1 MASGRIRGIT
11 IEIDGDTKK
20 LNSAL
25 KDVDSQLSTTKS
37 ALKDV
42 EKLLKL
48 DPDNVELLDQKQ
60 RLLNEAIETTKERLE
75 TLKGAFSDNMST
87 EEVDALNREI
97 IATEQSLA
105 DYEEQA
111 AAAGGATEDLGGDM
125 KEAKGATEDAKE
137 GWTESKAI
145 LAELAK
151 EGLDKA
157 AEACK
162 KLAKAMA
169 GAIGDSGE
177 YADEIIT
184 MSTKYGI
191 STEKLQ
197 EFSYMAELVDTD
209 LGTITGATAKLTK
222 QMGAAA
228 EGNEAAAE
236 KFAELGIDIRDANG
250 DLKSADE
257 VFMEVIDALGQMESG
272 VERDN
277 VAMELFGK
285 SAQELNP
292 LIETGSAGIAAYA
305 QEAHD
310 MGAVL
315 DEEALQSLGEMDDSF
330 QRVEQATTA
339 LKNSIGVALA
349 PVITQISEGIANL
362 SQWFQSLDSETQQ
375 TIVMIA
381 GLAAA
386 IVPAIAVVA
395 KIVTTVQ
402 ALSGV
407 FSALSM
413 GPAALV
419 VAAIAAIIAIG
430 VTLYQHWDEICEW
443 ASDLWESI
451 KETFNNIKEGIANAW
466 TSVKEKAT
474 EVWNNITSF
483 LSETW
488 TAIKTKVSET
498 WNNIKEQ
505 TSETWNNVKT
515 KLSDTWN
522 GIKEKASETWVNMK
536 KAVSDSWN
544 NMKEN
549 IQEKGGGIK
558 GTILALGENYVE
570 AWKGAFNTIDQL
582 TGGKLS
588 AALSKVKEILG
599 NIKSAFTDKLNAVK
613 DFVKGIVDKIVGFF
627 NFKWELPKIKLPHF
641 SITGKFSISPPSMP
655 KISVDWYKRAY
666 DNPVM
671 FTSPT
676 VLPTANGYKGFGD
689 GAGAEVVIGLNRLQE
704 MVGQAGGVTNNIT
717 IVQQPGQSTA
727 QLADLVARRIQQNVE
742 RQKAVMG

>member
-60 RLLNEAIETTKERLE
+60 RLLNEAIEATKERLE

-111 AAAGGATEDLGGDM
+111 AAAAGATEDFGGDM

-137 GWTESKAI
+137 GWTESKAV

-162 KLAKAMA
+162 KLAKALA
-169 GAIGDSGE
+169 GAVGDSAG
-177 YADEIIT
+177 YADEILT
-184 MSTKYGI
+184 MSTKYGM
-191 STEKLQ
+191 STDSLQ

-209 LGTITGATAKLTK
+209 LGTITGSMAKLTK
-222 QMGAAA
+222 QMGS
-228 EGNEAAAE
+228 GNEA
-236 KFAELGIDIRDANG
+236 FATLGVSITNADGSMKTADA
-250 DLKSADE
+250 
-257 VFMEVIDALGQMESG
+257 VFLEVIDALGQMESG

-277 VAMELFGK
+277 LAMELFGK

-292 LIETGSAGIAAYA
+292 LIEIGSAGIAAYA

-315 DEEALQSLGEMDDSF
+315 DEEALTSLGEMDDSF
-330 QRVEQATTA
+330 QRVEQAGAA
-339 LKNSIGVALA
+339 LKNTIGTALA
-349 PVITQISEGIANL
+349 PVITQIATAISNL
-362 SQWFQSLDSETQQ
+362 SAWFQNLDPNMQKTII
-375 TIVMIA
+375 TIV
-381 GLAAA
+381 GVVAA
-386 IVPAIAVVA
+386 IVPAIAAVA

-407 FSALSM
+407 FSTLSM

-430 VTLYQHWDEICEW
+430 VALYNHWDEICEW

-466 TSVKEKAT
+466 NSVKEKAT

-522 GIKEKASETWVNMK
+522 GIKEKASETWGNMK

-627 NFKWELPKIKLPHF
+627 DFKWELPKIKLPHF

-689 GAGAEVVIGLNRLQE
+689 GAGAEIVIGLNRLQDL
-704 MVGQAGGVTNNIT
+704 VGSQGNVTNNFT
-717 IVQQPGQSTA
+717 IVQQPGQSPA
-727 QLADLVARRIQQNVE
+727 RLADMVARRIQQNVE

>member
-11 IEIDGDTKK
+11 IEIDGDTKN
-20 LNSAL
+20 LNKSL
-25 KDVDSQLSTTKS
+25 KDVDSQLSSTKT

-48 DPDNVELLDQKQ
+48 DPKNVELLDQKQ
-60 RLLNEAIETTKERLE
+60 KLLNTAIEATKDRLDQ
-75 TLKGAFSDNMST
+75 LKGALDQDLTT
-87 EEVDALNREI
+87 EEADALKREI

-105 DYEEQA
+105 DYESQA
-111 AAAGGATEDLGGDM
+111 EDAADATEDLGGDM

-137 GWTESKAI
+137 GWTESKAV

-162 KLAKAMA
+162 KLAKALA
-169 GAIGDSGE
+169 GAVGDSAE
-177 YADEIIT
+177 YADEILT
-184 MSTKYGI
+184 MSTKYGM
-191 STEKLQ
+191 STDSLQ

-209 LGTITGATAKLTK
+209 LGTITGSMTKLTK
-222 QMGAAA
+222 AMGSDSDV
-228 EGNEAAAE
+228 
-236 KFAELGIDIRDANG
+236 FAQLGVSIRNADG
-250 DLKSADE
+250 SMRSADA
-257 VFMEVIDALGQMESG
+257 VFLDVIDALGQMESG

-292 LIETGSAGIAAYA
+292 LIEVGSDGIAAYA

-315 DEEALQSLGEMDDSF
+315 DEEALTSLGEMDDSF
-330 QRVEQATTA
+330 QRVEQAGTA
-339 LKNSIGVALA
+339 LKNTIGTALA
-349 PVITQISEGIANL
+349 PVITQIAEAISNL
-362 SQWFQSLDSETQQ
+362 SAWFQSLDPSMQQ
-375 TIVMIA
+375 TIITVV
-381 GLAAA
+381 GLVAAV
-386 IVPAIAVVA
+386 VPAIAA
-395 KIVTTVQ
+395 IAQIITTVQ

-407 FSALSM
+407 FSALSL
-413 GPAALV
+413 GPAAWV

-430 VTLYQHWDEICEW
+430 VALYNHWDEIKEW
-443 ASDLWESI
+443 ASELWEGI

-483 LSETW
+483 LSEKW
-488 TAIKTKVSET
+488 TAIKTEVSET
-498 WNNIKEQ
+498 WNNIKEK
-505 TSETWNNVKT
+505 TSETWNNVKS

-522 GIKEKASETWVNMK
+522 GIKEKASETWGNMK
-536 KAVSDSWN
+536 QAVSDSWN

-588 AALSKVKEILG
+588 EALGKVKEILG
-599 NIKSAFTDKLNAVK
+599 NIKEAFTEKLNAVK
-613 DFVKGIVDKIVGFF
+613 TFVKGVIDKIVGFF
-627 NFKWELPKIKLPHF
+627 KFDWSLPKLKLPHLTI
-641 SITGKFSISPPSMP
+641 SGKFSISPPSVP
-655 KISVDWYKRAY
+655 KFSIDWYKKAY

-704 MVGQAGGVTNNIT
+704 MMGQAGGVTNNIT

>member
-11 IEIDGDTKK
+11 IEIDGDTKN
-20 LNSAL
+20 LNKSL
-25 KDVDSQLSTTKS
+25 KDVDSQLSSTKT

-42 EKLLKL
+42 DKLLKL
-48 DPDNVELLDQKQ
+48 DPKNVELLDQKQ
-60 RLLNEAIETTKERLE
+60 KLLNTAIEATKDRLDQ
-75 TLKGAFSDNMST
+75 LKGALDQDLTT
-87 EEVDALNREI
+87 EEADALKREI

-105 DYEEQA
+105 DYESQA
-111 AAAGGATEDLGGDM
+111 EDAADATDNLGGDM
-125 KEAKGATEDAKE
+125 KETKEATEDAKE
-137 GWTESKAI
+137 GWTESKAV

-162 KLAKAMA
+162 KLAKALA
-169 GAIGDSGE
+169 GAVGDSGK
-177 YADEIIT
+177 YADEILT
-184 MSTKYGI
+184 MSTKYGM
-191 STEKLQ
+191 STDSLQ

-209 LGTITGATAKLTK
+209 LGTITGSMTKLTK
-222 QMGAAA
+222 AMGSDSDV
-228 EGNEAAAE
+228 
-236 KFAELGIDIRDANG
+236 FAQLGVSIRNTDG
-250 DLKSADE
+250 SMRSADA
-257 VFMEVIDALGQMESG
+257 VFLDVIDALGQMESG

-292 LIETGSAGIAAYA
+292 LIEVGSEGIAAYA

-315 DEEALQSLGEMDDSF
+315 DEEALTSLGEMDDSF
-330 QRVEQATTA
+330 QRVEQAGTA
-339 LKNSIGVALA
+339 LKNTIGTALA
-349 PVITQISEGIANL
+349 PVITQIAESIAKL
-362 SQWFQSLDSETQQ
+362 SAWFQSLDPNMQQ
-375 TIVMIA
+375 TIITIV
-381 GLAAA
+381 GLVAA

-443 ASDLWESI
+443 ASGLWESI
-451 KETFNNIKEGIANAW
+451 VETFNNIKEAISEAW
-466 TSVKEKAT
+466 NNVKEKAT
-474 EVWNNITSF
+474 EVWDNITDW
-483 LSETW
+483 LSDKW
-488 TAIKTKVSET
+488 NAIK
-498 WNNIKEQ
+498 
-505 TSETWNNVKT
+505 
-515 KLSDTWN
+515 D
-522 GIKEKASETWVNMK
+522 KASETWGNMK
-536 KAVSDSWN
+536 EAVKTSWN
-544 NMKEN
+544 NMQEN
-549 IQEKGGGIK
+549 IKEKGGGIK

-588 AALSKVKEILG
+588 EALGKVKEILG
-599 NIKSAFTDKLNAVK
+599 NIKDAFTEKLNAVK
-613 DFVKGIVDKIVGFF
+613 TFVKGVIDKIVGFF
-627 NFKWELPKIKLPHF
+627 KFDWSLPKLKLPHLTI
-641 SITGKFSISPPSMP
+641 SGKFSISPPSVP
-655 KISVDWYKRAY
+655 KFSIDWYKKAY

>member
-11 IEIDGDTKK
+11 IEIDGDTKN
-20 LNSAL
+20 LNKSL
-25 KDVDSQLSTTKS
+25 KDVDSQLSSTKT

-48 DPDNVELLDQKQ
+48 DPKNVELLDQKQ
-60 RLLNEAIETTKERLE
+60 KLLNTAIEATKDRLDQ
-75 TLKGAFSDNMST
+75 LKGALDQDLTT
-87 EEVDALNREI
+87 EEADALKREI

-105 DYEEQA
+105 DYESQA
-111 AAAGGATEDLGGDM
+111 EDAADATDNLGGDM
-125 KEAKGATEDAKE
+125 KETKEATEDAKE
-137 GWTESKAI
+137 GWTESKAV

-162 KLAKAMA
+162 KLAKALA
-169 GAIGDSGE
+169 GAVGDSAS
-177 YADEIIT
+177 YADEIMT
-184 MSTKYGI
+184 MSTKYGM
-191 STEKLQ
+191 STDSLQ

-209 LGTITGATAKLTK
+209 LGTITGSMTKLTK
-222 QMGAAA
+222 AMGSDSDV
-228 EGNEAAAE
+228 
-236 KFAELGIDIRDANG
+236 FAQLGVSIRNADG
-250 DLKSADE
+250 SMRSADA
-257 VFMEVIDALGQMESG
+257 VFLDVIDALGQMESG

-292 LIETGSAGIAAYA
+292 LIEVGSEGIAAYA

-315 DEEALQSLGEMDDSF
+315 DEEALTSLGEMDDSF
-330 QRVEQATTA
+330 QRVEQAGTA
-339 LKNSIGVALA
+339 LKNTIGTALA
-349 PVITQISEGIANL
+349 PVITQIAESIAKL
-362 SQWFQSLDSETQQ
+362 SAWFQSLDPNMQQ
-375 TIVMIA
+375 TIITIV
-381 GLAAA
+381 GLVAA

-443 ASDLWESI
+443 ASGLWESI
-451 KETFNNIKEGIANAW
+451 VETFNNIKEAISEAW
-466 TSVKEKAT
+466 NNVKEKAT
-474 EVWNNITSF
+474 EVWNNITDW
-483 LSETW
+483 LSE
-488 TAIKTKVSET
+488 K
-498 WNNIKEQ
+498 WNA
-505 TSETWNNVKT
+505 
-515 KLSDTWN
+515 
-522 GIKEKASETWVNMK
+522 IKEKASETWGNMK
-536 KAVSDSWN
+536 EAVKTSWN
-544 NMKEN
+544 NMQEN
-549 IQEKGGGIK
+549 IKEKGGGIK

-588 AALSKVKEILG
+588 EALGKVKEILG
-599 NIKSAFTDKLNAVK
+599 NIKEAFTEKLNAVK
-613 DFVKGIVDKIVGFF
+613 TFVKGVIDKIVGFF
-627 NFKWELPKIKLPHF
+627 KFDWSLPKLKLPHLTI
-641 SITGKFSISPPSMP
+641 SGKFSISPPSVP
-655 KISVDWYKRAY
+655 KFSIDWYKKAY

>member
-60 RLLNEAIETTKERLE
+60 RLLNEAIEATKERLE

-111 AAAGGATEDLGGDM
+111 AAAAGASGELADQ
-125 KEAKGATEDAKE
+125 TEDAAE
-137 GWTESKAI
+137 ATEEANTGWSESKQI
-145 LAELAK
+145 LTDLAK

-157 AEACK
+157 AEAAK
-162 KLAKAMA
+162 KLGKYIT
-169 GAIGDSGE
+169 GAIGESAE
-177 YADEIIT
+177 YADEILT

-257 VFMEVIDALGQMESG
+257 VFAEVIDALGQMESG

-349 PVITQISEGIANL
+349 PVITQISEAIANL
-362 SQWFQSLDSETQQ
+362 SKWFQGLDQDTQQ
-375 TIVMIA
+375 TIIAIA

-386 IVPAIAVVA
+386 IVPAIAVVT
-395 KIVTTVQ
+395 KIIGIVQ
-402 ALSGV
+402 GLSAV
-407 FSALSM
+407 FSALSL

-430 VTLYQHWDEICEW
+430 VTLYKHWDEIKEW
-443 ASDLWESI
+443 A
-451 KETFNNIKEGIANAW
+451 
-466 TSVKEKAT
+466 
-474 EVWNNITSF
+474 
-483 LSETW
+483 
-488 TAIKTKVSET
+488 
-498 WNNIKEQ
+498 
-505 TSETWNNVKT
+505 T
-515 KLSDTWN
+515 KLWN
-522 GIKEKASETWVNMK
+522 GIKETFGKIKDGIVNAWNNVKEKTKEAWNNISTACSEKWNSIKEKASTTW
-536 KAVSDSWN
+536 S
-544 NMKEN
+544 NMKEAAANSWAAMKQN
-549 IQEKGGGIK
+549 IEDNGGGIEGFIK
-558 GTILALGENYVE
+558 SVGQNYIE
-570 AWKGAFNTIDQL
+570 AWRGAFNTIDEL

-588 AALSKVKEILG
+588 AIKDKIEGILNG
-599 NIKSAFTDKLNAVK
+599 IKDKFTEKFNAVK
-613 DFVKGIVDKIVGFF
+613 DFVSGVIEKIRGFF
-627 NFKWELPKIKLPHF
+627 NFEWSLPHIKMPHF
-641 SITGKFSISPPSMP
+641 SISGQFSLNPPSIP
-655 KISVDWYKRAY
+655 HIYVDWYKQAY
-666 DNPVM
+666 DNPVL

-676 VLPTANGYKGFGD
+676 VLPTVNGYKGFGD
-689 GAGAEVVIGLNRLQE
+689 GAGAEVVIGLNRLQDL
-704 MVGQAGGVTNNIT
+704 VGSQGNVTNNIT
-717 IVQQPGQSTA
+717 IVQQPGQSPA
-727 QLADLVARRIQQNVE
+727 QLADMVARRIQQNVE

>member
-60 RLLNEAIETTKERLE
+60 RLLNEAIEATKERLE

-169 GAIGDSGE
+169 GAIGESAE
-177 YADEIIT
+177 YADNILT
-184 MSTKYGI
+184 MSTKYNM
-191 STEKLQ
+191 STDALQ
-197 EFSYMAELVDTD
+197 EYAYMSELVDTD
-209 LGTITGATAKLTK
+209 IGTITGSITKLTK

-228 EGNEAAAE
+228 DGNAAAAE
-236 KFAELGIDIRDANG
+236 KFAQLGINIYNTDG
-250 DLKSADE
+250 TLKSADE
-257 VFMEVIDALGQMESG
+257 VFLEAIDALGQMESG

-292 LIETGSAGIAAYA
+292 LIETGADGIAAYA

-315 DEEALQSLGEMDDSF
+315 DEEALTSLGEMDDSF
-330 QRVEQATTA
+330 QRVDQATTA
-339 LKNSIGVALA
+339 LKNTIGVALA
-349 PVITQISEGIANL
+349 PVITQIAEGIANL
-362 SQWFQSLDSETQQ
+362 SKWFQGLDTDTQQ
-375 TIVMIA
+375 TIVAIA

-386 IVPAIAVVA
+386 LVPAIAVVA

-430 VTLYQHWDEICEW
+430 VTLYQHWDEIKEW
-443 ASDLWESI
+443 ASNLWEGI
-451 KETFNNIKEGIANAW
+451 VETFTNIKEAISEAW
-466 TSVKEKAT
+466 NSIKEKAT
-474 EVWNNITSF
+474 EVWNNVSDW
-483 LSETW
+483 LSEKW
-488 TAIKTKVSET
+488 SA
-498 WNNIKEQ
+498 
-505 TSETWNNVKT
+505 
-515 KLSDTWN
+515 
-522 GIKEKASETWVNMK
+522 IKEKASETWSNMK
-536 KAVSDSWN
+536 QAVSTSWS
-544 NMKEN
+544 NMQQN
-549 IQEKGGGIK
+549 IQEKGGGIR

-570 AWKGAFNTIDQL
+570 AWRGAFNTIDQL

-588 AALSKVKEILG
+588 AALSKAKEILG
-599 NIKSAFTDKLNAVK
+599 NIKDAFTEKLNAVK
-613 DFVKGIVDKIVGFF
+613 TFVKGVVDKIVGFF
-627 NFKWELPKIKLPHF
+627 DFKWELPKIKLPHF

-655 KISVDWYKRAY
+655 KITVDWYKRAY
-666 DNPVM
+666 DNPVL

-676 VLPTANGYKGFGD
+676 VLPTANGFKGFGD

-704 MVGQAGGVTNNIT
+704 MMGQAGGVTNNIT

-727 QLADLVARRIQQNVE
+727 QLADMVARRIQQNVE

>member
-11 IEIDGDTKK
+11 IEIDGDTKN
-20 LNSAL
+20 LNKSL
-25 KDVDSQLSTTKS
+25 KDVDSQLSSTKT

-48 DPDNVELLDQKQ
+48 DPKNVELLDQKQ
-60 RLLNEAIETTKERLE
+60 KLLNTAIEATKDRLDQ
-75 TLKGAFSDNMST
+75 LKGALDQDLTT
-87 EEVDALNREI
+87 EEADALKREI

-105 DYEEQA
+105 DYESQA
-111 AAAGGATEDLGGDM
+111 EDAAGATEDLGGDM

-137 GWTESKAI
+137 GWTESKAV

-162 KLAKAMA
+162 KLAKALA
-169 GAIGDSGE
+169 GAVGDSAE
-177 YADEIIT
+177 YADEILT
-184 MSTKYGI
+184 MSTKYGM
-191 STEKLQ
+191 STDSLQ

-209 LGTITGATAKLTK
+209 LGTITGSMTKLTK
-222 QMGAAA
+222 AMGSDSDV
-228 EGNEAAAE
+228 
-236 KFAELGIDIRDANG
+236 FAQLGVSIRNADG
-250 DLKSADE
+250 SMRSADA
-257 VFMEVIDALGQMESG
+257 VFLDVIDALGQMESG

-315 DEEALQSLGEMDDSF
+315 DEEALTSLGEMDDSF
-330 QRVEQATTA
+330 QRVEQAGTA
-339 LKNSIGVALA
+339 LKNTIGTALA
-349 PVITQISEGIANL
+349 PVITQIAESIANL
-362 SQWFQSLDSETQQ
+362 SAWFQSLDPNMQQ
-375 TIVMIA
+375 TIITIV
-381 GLAAA
+381 GLVAA

-430 VTLYQHWDEICEW
+430 VTLYQHWDEIKEW
-443 ASDLWESI
+443 ASNLWEGI
-451 KETFNNIKEGIANAW
+451 VETFNNIKEAISEAW
-466 TSVKEKAT
+466 NNVKEKAT
-474 EVWNNITSF
+474 EVWNNITD
-483 LSETW
+483 W
-488 TAIKTKVSET
+488 
-498 WNNIKEQ
+498 
-505 TSETWNNVKT
+505 
-515 KLSDTWN
+515 LSDKWN
-522 GIKEKASETWVNMK
+522 AIKEKASETWGNMK
-536 KAVSDSWN
+536 EAVKTSWN
-544 NMKEN
+544 NMQEN
-549 IQEKGGGIK
+549 IKEKGGGIK

-588 AALSKVKEILG
+588 EALGKVKEILG
-599 NIKSAFTDKLNAVK
+599 NIKEAFTEKLNAVK
-613 DFVKGIVDKIVGFF
+613 TFVKGVVDKIVGFF
-627 NFKWELPKIKLPHF
+627 DFKWELPKIKLPHF

-655 KISVDWYKRAY
+655 KITVDWYKRAY
-666 DNPVM
+666 DDPVL

-676 VLPTANGYKGFGD
+676 VLPTASGYKGFGD

>member
-11 IEIDGDTKK
+11 IEIDGDTKN
-20 LNSAL
+20 LNKSL
-25 KDVDSQLSTTKS
+25 KDVDSQLSSTKT

-48 DPDNVELLDQKQ
+48 DPKNVELLDQKQ
-60 RLLNEAIETTKERLE
+60 KLLNTAIEATKDRLDQ
-75 TLKGAFSDNMST
+75 LKGALDQDLTT
-87 EEVDALNREI
+87 EETDALKREI

-105 DYEEQA
+105 DYESQA
-111 AAAGGATEDLGGDM
+111 EDASDATEDLGGDM

-137 GWTESKAI
+137 GWTESKAV

-162 KLAKAMA
+162 KLAKALA
-169 GAIGDSGE
+169 GAVGDSAS
-177 YADEIIT
+177 YADEIMT
-184 MSTKYGI
+184 MSTKYGM
-191 STEKLQ
+191 STDSLQ

-209 LGTITGATAKLTK
+209 LGTITGSMTKLTK
-222 QMGAAA
+222 AMGSDSDV
-228 EGNEAAAE
+228 
-236 KFAELGIDIRDANG
+236 FAQLGVSIRNADG
-250 DLKSADE
+250 SMRSADA
-257 VFMEVIDALGQMESG
+257 VFLDVIDALGKMESG

-315 DEEALQSLGEMDDSF
+315 DEEALTSLGEMDDSF
-330 QRVEQATTA
+330 QRVEQAGTA
-339 LKNSIGVALA
+339 LKNTIGTALA
-349 PVITQISEGIANL
+349 PVITQIAESIAKL
-362 SQWFQSLDSETQQ
+362 SAWFQSLDPNMQQ
-375 TIVMIA
+375 TIITIV
-381 GLAAA
+381 GLVAA

-443 ASDLWESI
+443 ASGLWESI
-451 KETFNNIKEGIANAW
+451 VETFNNIKEAISEAW
-466 TSVKEKAT
+466 NNVKEKAT
-474 EVWNNITSF
+474 EVWNNITDW
-483 LSETW
+483 LSDKW
-488 TAIKTKVSET
+488 NAIK
-498 WNNIKEQ
+498 
-505 TSETWNNVKT
+505 
-515 KLSDTWN
+515 D
-522 GIKEKASETWVNMK
+522 KASETWGNMK
-536 KAVSDSWN
+536 EAVKTSWN
-544 NMKEN
+544 NMQDN
-549 IQEKGGGIK
+549 IKEKGGGIK

-588 AALSKVKEILG
+588 EALGKVKEILG
-599 NIKSAFTDKLNAVK
+599 NIKDAFTEKLNAVK
-613 DFVKGIVDKIVGFF
+613 TFVKGVIDKIVGFF
-627 NFKWELPKIKLPHF
+627 KFDWSLPKLKLPHLTI
-641 SITGKFSISPPSMP
+641 SGKFSISPPSVP
-655 KISVDWYKRAY
+655 KFSIDWYKKAY

>member
-25 KDVDSQLSTTKS
+25 KDVDSQLSSTKS

-60 RLLNEAIETTKERLE
+60 RLLNDAIEATKERLE

-97 IATEQSLA
+97 IDTEQSLA

-111 AAAGGATEDLGGDM
+111 AAAAGATEDLGGDM
-125 KEAKGATEDAKE
+125 KEAQGATEDAKE

-169 GAIGDSGE
+169 GAIGESAE
-177 YADEIIT
+177 YADNILT
-184 MSTKYGI
+184 MSTKYNM
-191 STEKLQ
+191 STDALQ
-197 EFSYMAELVDTD
+197 EYAYMSELVDTD
-209 LGTITGATAKLTK
+209 IGTITGSITKLTK

-228 EGNEAAAE
+228 DGNAAAAE
-236 KFAELGIDIRDANG
+236 KFAQLGINIYNTDG
-250 DLKSADE
+250 TLKSADE
-257 VFMEVIDALGQMESG
+257 VFLEAIDALGQMESG

-292 LIETGSAGIAAYA
+292 LIETGADGIAAYA

-315 DEEALQSLGEMDDSF
+315 DEEALTSLGEMDDSF
-330 QRVEQATTA
+330 QRVDQATTA
-339 LKNSIGVALA
+339 LKNTIGVALA
-349 PVITQISEGIANL
+349 PVITQIAEGIANL
-362 SQWFQSLDSETQQ
+362 SKWFQGLDTDTQQ
-375 TIVMIA
+375 TIVAIA

-386 IVPAIAVVA
+386 LVPAIAVVA

-430 VTLYQHWDEICEW
+430 VTLYQHWDEIKEW
-443 ASDLWESI
+443 ASNLWEGI
-451 KETFNNIKEGIANAW
+451 VETFTNIKEAISEAW
-466 TSVKEKAT
+466 NSIKEKAT
-474 EVWNNITSF
+474 EVWNNVSDW
-483 LSETW
+483 LSEKW
-488 TAIKTKVSET
+488 SA
-498 WNNIKEQ
+498 
-505 TSETWNNVKT
+505 
-515 KLSDTWN
+515 
-522 GIKEKASETWVNMK
+522 IKEKASETWSNMK
-536 KAVSDSWN
+536 QAVSTSWS
-544 NMKEN
+544 NMQQN
-549 IQEKGGGIK
+549 IQEKGGGIR

-570 AWKGAFNTIDQL
+570 AWRGAFNTIDQL

-588 AALSKVKEILG
+588 AALSKAKEILG
-599 NIKSAFTDKLNAVK
+599 NIKDAFTEKLNAVK
-613 DFVKGIVDKIVGFF
+613 TFVKGVVDKIVGFF
-627 NFKWELPKIKLPHF
+627 DFKWELPKIKLPHF

-655 KISVDWYKRAY
+655 KITVDWYKRAY
-666 DNPVM
+666 DDPVL

-704 MVGQAGGVTNNIT
+704 MMGQAVGVTNNIT

-727 QLADLVARRIQQNVE
+727 QLADMVARRIQQNVE

>member
-11 IEIDGDTKK
+11 IEINGDTKK

-25 KDVDSQLSTTKS
+25 KDVDIQLSTTKS

-60 RLLNEAIETTKERLE
+60 RLLNEAIEATKERLE

-169 GAIGDSGE
+169 GAIGESAE
-177 YADEIIT
+177 YADEILT

-250 DLKSADE
+250 DMKSADE

-315 DEEALQSLGEMDDSF
+315 DEEALTSLGEMDDSF
-330 QRVEQATTA
+330 QRVDQATTA
-339 LKNSIGVALA
+339 LKNTIGVALA
-349 PVITQISEGIANL
+349 PVITQISEAIANL
-362 SQWFQSLDSETQQ
+362 SKWFQGLDTDTQQ
-375 TIVMIA
+375 TIVAIA

-430 VTLYQHWDEICEW
+430 VTLYQHWDEIKEW
-443 ASDLWESI
+443 ASNLWEGI
-451 KETFNNIKEGIANAW
+451 VETFTNIKEAISEAW
-466 TSVKEKAT
+466 NSIKEKAT
-474 EVWNNITSF
+474 EVWNNVSDW
-483 LSETW
+483 LSEKW
-488 TAIKTKVSET
+488 SA
-498 WNNIKEQ
+498 
-505 TSETWNNVKT
+505 
-515 KLSDTWN
+515 
-522 GIKEKASETWVNMK
+522 IKEKASETWSNMK
-536 KAVSDSWN
+536 QAVSTSWS
-544 NMKEN
+544 NMQQN
-549 IQEKGGGIK
+549 IQEKGGGIR

-570 AWKGAFNTIDQL
+570 AWRGAFNTIDQL

-588 AALSKVKEILG
+588 AALSKAKEILG
-599 NIKSAFTDKLNAVK
+599 NIKDAFTEKLNAVK
-613 DFVKGIVDKIVGFF
+613 TFVKGVVDKIVGFF
-627 NFKWELPKIKLPHF
+627 DFKWELPKIKLPHF

-655 KISVDWYKRAY
+655 KITVDWYKRAY

-704 MVGQAGGVTNNIT
+704 MMGQTGGVTNNIT

>member
-60 RLLNEAIETTKERLE
+60 RLLNEAIEATKERLE

-125 KEAKGATEDAKE
+125 KEAQGATEDAKE
-137 GWTESKAI
+137 GWTESKAV

-162 KLAKAMA
+162 KLAKALA
-169 GAIGDSGE
+169 GAVGDSGE
-177 YADEIIT
+177 YADEILT

-250 DLKSADE
+250 DMKSADE

-362 SQWFQSLDSETQQ
+362 SKWFQSLDSDTQQ

-386 IVPAIAVVA
+386 IIPAIAAVT
-395 KIVTTVQ
+395 KIITTVQ

-430 VTLYQHWDEICEW
+430 VTLYKHWDEIKEW
-443 ASDLWESI
+443 AGKLWEGI
-451 KETFNNIKEGIANAW
+451 KETFGKIKEGIVNA
-466 TSVKEKAT
+466 
-474 EVWNNITSF
+474 
-483 LSETW
+483 
-488 TAIKTKVSET
+488 
-498 WNNIKEQ
+498 
-505 TSETWNNVKT
+505 WNNVKEKT
-515 KLSDTWN
+515 KEAWN
-522 GIKEKASETWVNMK
+522 NISSAVSEKWNSMKEKASETWGNMK
-536 KAVSDSWN
+536 QAASDSWSK
-544 NMKEN
+544 MKQN
-549 IQEKGGGIK
+549 IEDNGGGI
-558 GTILALGENYVE
+558 LGFVKSVGQNYVQ
-570 AWKGAFNTIDQL
+570 AWKGAFDTIDAA

-588 AALSKVKEILG
+588 AIKDKITGIL
-599 NIKSAFTDKLNAVK
+599 NSIKDAFTDKFNAIK
-613 DFVKGIVDKIVGFF
+613 NFISGIIDKIKGFF
-627 NFKWELPKIKLPHF
+627 SGLKLELPHIKLPHF
-641 SITGKFSISPPSMP
+641 SLTGNFSLNPPSIP
-655 KISVDWYKRAY
+655 KISIDWYKQAY
-666 DNPVM
+666 NNPVM

-676 VLPTANGYKGFGD
+676 VLPTSSGYKGFGD
-689 GAGAEVVIGLNRLQE
+689 GSGAEIVIGLNRLRDL
-704 MVGQAGGVTNNIT
+704 VGSQGNVTNNIT
-717 IVQQPGQSTA
+717 IVQQPGQSPA
-727 QLADLVARRIQQNVE
+727 QLADMVARRIQQNVE

>member
-11 IEIDGDTKK
+11 IEIDGDTKN
-20 LNSAL
+20 LNKSL
-25 KDVDSQLSTTKS
+25 KDVDSQLSSTKT

-48 DPDNVELLDQKQ
+48 DPKNVELLDQKQ
-60 RLLNEAIETTKERLE
+60 KLLNTAIEATKDRLDQ
-75 TLKGAFSDNMST
+75 LKGALDQDLTT
-87 EEVDALNREI
+87 EEADALKREI

-105 DYEEQA
+105 DYESQA
-111 AAAGGATEDLGGDM
+111 EDAADATDNLGGDM
-125 KEAKGATEDAKE
+125 KETKEATEDAKE
-137 GWTESKAI
+137 GWTESKAV

-162 KLAKAMA
+162 KLAKALA
-169 GAIGDSGE
+169 GAVGDSGK
-177 YADEIIT
+177 YADEILT
-184 MSTKYGI
+184 MSTKYGM
-191 STEKLQ
+191 STDSLQ

-209 LGTITGATAKLTK
+209 LGTITGSMTKLTK
-222 QMGAAA
+222 AMGSDSDV
-228 EGNEAAAE
+228 
-236 KFAELGIDIRDANG
+236 FAQLGVSIRNADG
-250 DLKSADE
+250 SMRSADA
-257 VFMEVIDALGQMESG
+257 VFLDVIDALGQMESG

-292 LIETGSAGIAAYA
+292 LIETGSDGIAAYA
-305 QEAHD
+305 EEAHA

-315 DEEALQSLGEMDDSF
+315 DEEALTSLGEMDDSF
-330 QRVEQATTA
+330 QRVEQAGTA
-339 LKNSIGVALA
+339 LKNTIGTALA
-349 PVITQISEGIANL
+349 PVITQIAESISKL
-362 SQWFQSLDSETQQ
+362 SAWFQSLDPNMQQ
-375 TIVMIA
+375 TIITIV
-381 GLAAA
+381 GLVAA

-430 VTLYQHWDEICEW
+430 VALYNHWDEIKEW
-443 ASDLWESI
+443 ASELWEGI

-466 TSVKEKAT
+466 NSVKEKAT

-483 LSETW
+483 LSEKW
-488 TAIKTKVSET
+488 TAIKTAVSET
-498 WNNIKEQ
+498 WNNIKEK
-505 TSETWNNVKT
+505 TSKTWNNVKT

-522 GIKEKASETWVNMK
+522 GIKEKASETWGNMK

-588 AALSKVKEILG
+588 EALGKVKEILG
-599 NIKSAFTDKLNAVK
+599 KIKTAFTDKLNAVK
-613 DFVKGIVDKIVGFF
+613 TFVKGVIDKIVSFF
-627 NFKWELPKIKLPHF
+627 KFDWSLPKLKLPHLTI
-641 SITGKFSISPPSMP
+641 SGKFSISPPSVP
-655 KISVDWYKRAY
+655 KFSIDWYKRAY

-704 MVGQAGGVTNNIT
+704 MMGQAGGVTNNIT

>member
-11 IEIDGDTKK
+11 IEIDGDTKN
-20 LNSAL
+20 LNKSL
-25 KDVDSQLSTTKS
+25 KDVDSQLSSTKT

-48 DPDNVELLDQKQ
+48 DPKNVELLDQKQ
-60 RLLNEAIETTKERLE
+60 KLLNTAIEATKDRLDQ
-75 TLKGAFSDNMST
+75 LKGALDQDLTT
-87 EEVDALNREI
+87 EEADALKREI

-105 DYEEQA
+105 DYESQA
-111 AAAGGATEDLGGDM
+111 EDASDATEDLGGDM

-137 GWTESKAI
+137 GWTESKAV

-162 KLAKAMA
+162 KLAKALA
-169 GAIGDSGE
+169 GAVGDSAE
-177 YADEIIT
+177 YADEILT
-184 MSTKYGI
+184 MSTKYGM
-191 STEKLQ
+191 STDSLQ

-209 LGTITGATAKLTK
+209 LGTITGSMTKLTK
-222 QMGAAA
+222 AMGSDSDV
-228 EGNEAAAE
+228 
-236 KFAELGIDIRDANG
+236 FAQLGVSIRNADG
-250 DLKSADE
+250 SMRSADA
-257 VFMEVIDALGQMESG
+257 VFLDVIDALGQMESG

-292 LIETGSAGIAAYA
+292 LIEVGSEGIAAYA

-315 DEEALQSLGEMDDSF
+315 DEEALTSLGEMDDSF
-330 QRVEQATTA
+330 QRVEQAGTA
-339 LKNSIGVALA
+339 LKNTIGTALA
-349 PVITQISEGIANL
+349 PVITQIAEAISNL
-362 SQWFQSLDSETQQ
+362 SAWFQSLDPNMQQ
-375 TIVMIA
+375 TIITIV
-381 GLAAA
+381 GLVAA

-443 ASDLWESI
+443 ASGLWESI
-451 KETFNNIKEGIANAW
+451 VETFNNIKEAISEAW
-466 TSVKEKAT
+466 NNVKEKAT
-474 EVWNNITSF
+474 EVWNNITD
-483 LSETW
+483 W
-488 TAIKTKVSET
+488 
-498 WNNIKEQ
+498 
-505 TSETWNNVKT
+505 
-515 KLSDTWN
+515 LSDKWN
-522 GIKEKASETWVNMK
+522 AIKEKASETWGNMK
-536 KAVSDSWN
+536 EAVKTSWN
-544 NMKEN
+544 NMQEN
-549 IQEKGGGIK
+549 IKEKGGGIK

-588 AALSKVKEILG
+588 EALGKVKEILG
-599 NIKSAFTDKLNAVK
+599 NIKEAFTEKLNAVK
-613 DFVKGIVDKIVGFF
+613 TFVKGVIDKIVGFF
-627 NFKWELPKIKLPHF
+627 KFDWSLPKLKLPHLTI
-641 SITGKFSISPPSMP
+641 SGKFSISPPSVP
-655 KISVDWYKRAY
+655 KFSIDWYKKAY

>member
-11 IEIDGDTKK
+11 IEIDGDTKN
-20 LNSAL
+20 LNKSL
-25 KDVDSQLSTTKS
+25 KDVDSQLSSTKS

-48 DPDNVELLDQKQ
+48 DPKNVELLDQKQ
-60 RLLNEAIETTKERLE
+60 RLLNDAIEATRDRLDQ
-75 TLKGAFSDNMST
+75 LKGALDQDLT
-87 EEVDALNREI
+87 ADEADALKREI

-105 DYEEQA
+105 DYESQA
-111 AAAGGATEDLGGDM
+111 EDAAGATEDLGVDM

-137 GWTESKAI
+137 GWTESKAV

-162 KLAKAMA
+162 KLAKALA
-169 GAIGDSGE
+169 GAVGDSAG
-177 YADEIIT
+177 YADEILS
-184 MSTKYGI
+184 MSTKYGM
-191 STEKLQ
+191 STDSLQ

-209 LGTITGATAKLTK
+209 LGTITGSMTKLTK
-222 QMGAAA
+222 AMGSDSDV
-228 EGNEAAAE
+228 
-236 KFAELGIDIRDANG
+236 FAQLGISIRNTDG
-250 DLKSADE
+250 SMRSADA
-257 VFMEVIDALGQMESG
+257 VFLDVIDALGQMESG

-315 DEEALQSLGEMDDSF
+315 DEEALNSLGEMDDSF
-330 QRVEQATTA
+330 QRVEQAGTA
-339 LKNSIGVALA
+339 LKNTIGTALA
-349 PVITQISEGIANL
+349 PVITQIAESIAKL
-362 SQWFQSLDSETQQ
+362 SAWFQSLDPNMQQ
-375 TIVMIA
+375 TIITIV
-381 GLAAA
+381 GLVAA

-430 VTLYQHWDEICEW
+430 VTLYQHWDEIKEW
-443 ASDLWESI
+443 ASNLWEGI
-451 KETFNNIKEGIANAW
+451 VETFNNIKEAISEAW
-466 TSVKEKAT
+466 NNVKEKAT
-474 EVWNNITSF
+474 EVWNNITDW
-483 LSETW
+483 LSE
-488 TAIKTKVSET
+488 K
-498 WNNIKEQ
+498 WNA
-505 TSETWNNVKT
+505 
-515 KLSDTWN
+515 
-522 GIKEKASETWVNMK
+522 IKEKASETWGNMK
-536 KAVSDSWN
+536 EAVKTSWN
-544 NMKEN
+544 NMQEN
-549 IQEKGGGIK
+549 IKEKGGGIK

-588 AALSKVKEILG
+588 EALGKVKEILG
-599 NIKSAFTDKLNAVK
+599 NIKEAFTEKLNAVK
-613 DFVKGIVDKIVGFF
+613 TFVKGVVDKIVGFF
-627 NFKWELPKIKLPHF
+627 DFKWELPKIKLPHF
-641 SITGKFSISPPSMP
+641 SITGKFSLNPPSIP

-666 DNPVM
+666 DNPVL

-704 MVGQAGGVTNNIT
+704 MVGQAGSVTNNIT

-727 QLADLVARRIQQNVE
+727 QLADLVARRIQQEVA

>member
-11 IEIDGDTKK
+11 IEIDGDTKN
-20 LNSAL
+20 LNKSL
-25 KDVDSQLSTTKS
+25 KDVDSQLSSTKT

-48 DPDNVELLDQKQ
+48 DPKNVELLDQKQ
-60 RLLNEAIETTKERLE
+60 RLLNDAIEATRDRLDQ
-75 TLKGAFSDNMST
+75 LKGALDQDLT
-87 EEVDALNREI
+87 ADEADALKREI

-105 DYEEQA
+105 DYESQA
-111 AAAGGATEDLGGDM
+111 ESASGATEDLGGDM
-125 KEAKGATEDAKE
+125 KEAKEATEDANE
-137 GWTESKAI
+137 GWSMSNQI
-145 LAELAK
+145 LADLAK
-151 EGLDKA
+151 DALKKA

-162 KLAKAMA
+162 KLAKALA
-169 GAIGDSGE
+169 GAVGDSAE
-177 YADEIIT
+177 YADEILT
-184 MSTKYGI
+184 MSTKYGM
-191 STEKLQ
+191 STDALQ

-209 LGTITGATAKLTK
+209 LGTITGSVTKLTK
-222 QMGAAA
+222 QMGS
-228 EGNEAAAE
+228 GNEA
-236 KFAELGIDIRDANG
+236 FAQLGVSITNADG
-250 DLKSADE
+250 SMKSADE
-257 VFMEVIDALGQMESG
+257 VFLEVIDALGQMESG

-277 VAMELFGK
+277 LAMELFGK

-315 DEEALQSLGEMDDSF
+315 DEEALTSLGEMDDSF
-330 QRVEQATTA
+330 QRVEQAGTA
-339 LKNSIGVALA
+339 LKNTIGTALA
-349 PVITQISEGIANL
+349 PVITQIAQGISNL
-362 SQWFQSLDSETQQ
+362 AAWFQSLDPSMQQ
-375 TIVMIA
+375 TIITIV
-381 GLAAA
+381 GLVAAV
-386 IVPAIAVVA
+386 VPAIAA
-395 KIVTTVQ
+395 IAQIITTVQ

-407 FSALSM
+407 FSTLSM

-430 VTLYQHWDEICEW
+430 VALYNHWDEIKEW
-443 ASDLWESI
+443 ASELWEGI

-466 TSVKEKAT
+466 NSVKEKAT

-483 LSETW
+483 LSEKW

-498 WNNIKEQ
+498 WNNIKEK

-522 GIKEKASETWVNMK
+522 GIKEKASETWGNMK
-536 KAVSDSWN
+536 QAVSESWN
-544 NMKEN
+544 NMKQN

-588 AALSKVKEILG
+588 EALGKVKEILG
-599 NIKSAFTDKLNAVK
+599 KIKTAFTDKLNAVK
-613 DFVKGIVDKIVGFF
+613 DFVKGIVDKIVKFF
-627 NFKWELPKIKLPHF
+627 DFKWELPKIKLPHF
-641 SITGKFSISPPSMP
+641 SITGKFSLNPPSIP
-655 KISVDWYKRAY
+655 KLSVEWYKRAY

-689 GAGAEVVIGLNRLQE
+689 GSGAEIVIGLNRLQE
-704 MVGQAGGVTNNIT
+704 LVGANGGGVTNNIT
-717 IVQQPGQSTA
+717 IVQQPGQSPA
-727 QLADLVARRIQQNVE
+727 QLADMVARQIQLNVQ
-742 RQKAVMG
+742 RQKAVYG

>member
-60 RLLNEAIETTKERLE
+60 RLLNEAIEATKERLE

-87 EEVDALNREI
+87 EEADALKREI
-97 IATEQSLA
+97 IATEQALS
-105 DYEEQA
+105 DYEKQA
-111 AAAGGATEDLGGDM
+111 EDSSDATEDLGGDM

-137 GWTESKAI
+137 GWTESKAV

-151 EGLDKA
+151 EGLNKA
-157 AEACK
+157 AEAAK
-162 KLAKAMA
+162 KLAKALA
-169 GAIGDSGE
+169 GAVGDSGE
-177 YADEIIT
+177 YADEILT
-184 MSTKYGI
+184 LSTKYGM
-191 STEKLQ
+191 STDSLQ

-209 LGTITGATAKLTK
+209 LGTITGSMAKLTK
-222 QMGAAA
+222 QMGS
-228 EGNEAAAE
+228 GNEA
-236 KFAELGIDIRDANG
+236 FATLGVNITNADG
-250 DLKSADE
+250 SMKTADE
-257 VFMEVIDALGQMESG
+257 VFLEVIDALGQMESG

-277 VAMELFGK
+277 LAMELFGK

-315 DEEALQSLGEMDDSF
+315 DEEALTSLGEMDDSF

-375 TIVMIA
+375 TIVIIA

-386 IVPAIAVVA
+386 IIPAIAAVTQ
-395 KIVTTVQ
+395 IITTVQ

-430 VTLYQHWDEICEW
+430 VTLYQHWDEIKEW
-443 ASDLWESI
+443 ASNLWEGI
-451 KETFNNIKEGIANAW
+451 VETFNNIKEGIANAW
-466 TSVKEKAT
+466 NSIKEKAT
-474 EVWNNITSF
+474 EVWNNVSDW
-483 LSETW
+483 LSEKW
-488 TAIKTKVSET
+488 SA
-498 WNNIKEQ
+498 
-505 TSETWNNVKT
+505 
-515 KLSDTWN
+515 
-522 GIKEKASETWVNMK
+522 IKEKASETWSNMK
-536 KAVSDSWN
+536 QAVSTSWS
-544 NMKEN
+544 NMQQN
-549 IQEKGGGIK
+549 IQEKGGGIR

-570 AWKGAFNTIDQL
+570 AWRGAFNTIDQL

-588 AALSKVKEILG
+588 AALSKAKEILG
-599 NIKSAFTDKLNAVK
+599 NIKDAFTEKLNAVK

-627 NFKWELPKIKLPHF
+627 KFDWSLPKLKLPHLTI
-641 SITGKFSISPPSMP
+641 SGKFSISPPSVP
-655 KISVDWYKRAY
+655 KFSIEWYKSAY
-666 DNPVM
+666 NNPVM

-676 VLPTANGYKGFGD
+676 VLPTSSGFKGFGD
-689 GAGAEVVIGLNRLQE
+689 GSGAEIVIGLNRLQDL
-704 MVGQAGGVTNNIT
+704 VGSQGNVTNNIT
-717 IVQQPGQSTA
+717 IVQQPGQSPA
-727 QLADLVARRIQQNVE
+727 QLADMVARRIQQNVE

>member
-25 KDVDSQLSTTKS
+25 KDVDSQLSSTKS

-60 RLLNEAIETTKERLE
+60 RLLNDAIEATKERLE

-97 IATEQSLA
+97 IDTEQSLA

-111 AAAGGATEDLGGDM
+111 AAAAGATEDLGGVM
-125 KEAKGATEDAKE
+125 KEAQGATEDAKE

-169 GAIGDSGE
+169 GAIGESAE
-177 YADEIIT
+177 YADNILT
-184 MSTKYGI
+184 MSTKYNM
-191 STEKLQ
+191 STDALQ
-197 EFSYMAELVDTD
+197 EYAYMSELVDTD
-209 LGTITGATAKLTK
+209 IGTITGSITKLTK

-228 EGNEAAAE
+228 DGNAAAAE
-236 KFAELGIDIRDANG
+236 KFAQLGINIYNTDG
-250 DLKSADE
+250 TLKSADE
-257 VFMEVIDALGQMESG
+257 VFLEAIDALGQMESG

-292 LIETGSAGIAAYA
+292 LIETGADGIAAYA

-315 DEEALQSLGEMDDSF
+315 DEEALTSLGEMDDSF
-330 QRVEQATTA
+330 QRVDQATTA
-339 LKNSIGVALA
+339 LKNTIGVALA
-349 PVITQISEGIANL
+349 PVITQIAEGIANL
-362 SQWFQSLDSETQQ
+362 SKWFQGLDTDTQQ
-375 TIVMIA
+375 TIVAIA

-386 IVPAIAVVA
+386 LVPAIAVVA

-430 VTLYQHWDEICEW
+430 VTLYQHWDEIKEW
-443 ASDLWESI
+443 ASNLWEGI
-451 KETFNNIKEGIANAW
+451 VETFTNIKEAISEAW
-466 TSVKEKAT
+466 NSIKEKAT
-474 EVWNNITSF
+474 EVWNNVSDW
-483 LSETW
+483 LSEKW
-488 TAIKTKVSET
+488 SA
-498 WNNIKEQ
+498 
-505 TSETWNNVKT
+505 
-515 KLSDTWN
+515 
-522 GIKEKASETWVNMK
+522 IKEKASETWSNMK
-536 KAVSDSWN
+536 QAVSTSWS
-544 NMKEN
+544 NMQQN
-549 IQEKGGGIK
+549 IQEKGGGIR

-570 AWKGAFNTIDQL
+570 AWRGAFNTIDQL

-588 AALSKVKEILG
+588 AALSKAKEILG
-599 NIKSAFTDKLNAVK
+599 NIKDAFTEKLNAVK
-613 DFVKGIVDKIVGFF
+613 TFVKGVVDKIVGFF
-627 NFKWELPKIKLPHF
+627 DFKWELPKIKLPHF

-655 KISVDWYKRAY
+655 KITVDWYKRAY
-666 DNPVM
+666 DDPVL

-704 MVGQAGGVTNNIT
+704 MMGQAVGVTNNIT

-727 QLADLVARRIQQNVE
+727 QLADMVARRIQQNVE

>member
-25 KDVDSQLSTTKS
+25 KDVDGQLSTTKS

-60 RLLNEAIETTKERLE
+60 RLLNEAIEATKERLE

-111 AAAGGATEDLGGDM
+111 AAAAGATEDLGGDM
-125 KEAKGATEDAKE
+125 KEAQGATEDAKE

-169 GAIGDSGE
+169 GAIGESAE
-177 YADEIIT
+177 YADEILT
-184 MSTKYGI
+184 MSTQYGI

-209 LGTITGATAKLTK
+209 LSTITGATAKLTK

-228 EGNEAAAE
+228 DGNAAAAE
-236 KFAELGIDIRDANG
+236 KFAQLGINIYNMDG
-250 DLKSADE
+250 TLKSADE
-257 VFMEVIDALGQMESG
+257 VFLEAIDALGQMESG

-292 LIETGSAGIAAYA
+292 LIETGADGIAAYA

-315 DEEALQSLGEMDDSF
+315 DEEALTSLGEMDDSF
-330 QRVEQATTA
+330 QRVDQATTT
-339 LKNSIGVALA
+339 LKNTIGVALA
-349 PVITQISEGIANL
+349 PVITQIAEGIANL
-362 SQWFQSLDSETQQ
+362 SKWFQGLDTDTQQ
-375 TIVMIA
+375 TIVAIA

-386 IVPAIAVVA
+386 LVPAIAVVA

-430 VTLYQHWDEICEW
+430 VTLYQHWDEIKEW
-443 ASDLWESI
+443 ASGLWDSI
-451 KETFNNIKEGIANAW
+451 VETFNNIKDAISEAW
-466 TSVKEKAT
+466 NNVKEKAT
-474 EVWNNITSF
+474 EVWNNITDW
-483 LSETW
+483 LSDKW
-488 TAIKTKVSET
+488 NAIK
-498 WNNIKEQ
+498 
-505 TSETWNNVKT
+505 
-515 KLSDTWN
+515 D
-522 GIKEKASETWVNMK
+522 KASETWGNMK
-536 KAVSDSWN
+536 EAVKTSWN
-544 NMKEN
+544 NMQEN
-549 IQEKGGGIK
+549 IKEKGGGIK

-588 AALSKVKEILG
+588 EALGKVKEILG
-599 NIKSAFTDKLNAVK
+599 NIKEAFTEKLNAVK
-613 DFVKGIVDKIVGFF
+613 TFVKGVVDKIVGFF
-627 NFKWELPKIKLPHF
+627 DFKWELPKIKLPHF

-655 KISVDWYKRAY
+655 KITVDWYKRAY
-666 DNPVM
+666 EDPVL

-704 MVGQAGGVTNNIT
+704 MMGQAVGVTNNIT
-717 IVQQPGQSTA
+717 IVQQPGQSPA
-727 QLADLVARRIQQNVE
+727 QLADMVARRIQQSVE

>member
-60 RLLNEAIETTKERLE
+60 RLLNEAIEATKERLE

-111 AAAGGATEDLGGDM
+111 AAAAGASGELADQ
-125 KEAKGATEDAKE
+125 TEDAAE
-137 GWTESKAI
+137 ATEEANTGWSESKQI
-145 LAELAK
+145 LTDLAK

-157 AEACK
+157 AEAAK
-162 KLAKAMA
+162 KLGKYIT
-169 GAIGDSGE
+169 GAIGESAG
-177 YADEIIT
+177 YADEILT

-209 LGTITGATAKLTK
+209 LGTITGSMAKLTK
-222 QMGAAA
+222 QMGS
-228 EGNEAAAE
+228 GNEA
-236 KFAELGIDIRDANG
+236 FATLGVSITNADG
-250 DLKSADE
+250 SMKTADE
-257 VFMEVIDALGQMESG
+257 VFFEVIDALGQMESG

-277 VAMELFGK
+277 LAMELFGK

-292 LIETGSAGIAAYA
+292 LIETGSAGMAAYA

-315 DEEALQSLGEMDDSF
+315 DEEALTSLGEMDDSF

-349 PVITQISEGIANL
+349 PVITQISETIANL
-362 SQWFQSLDSETQQ
+362 SKWFQGLDQDTQQ
-375 TIVMIA
+375 TIIAIA

-386 IVPAIAVVA
+386 IVPAIAVVTQIIG
-395 KIVTTVQ
+395 IVQ
-402 ALSGV
+402 GLSAV
-407 FSALSM
+407 FSALSL

-430 VTLYQHWDEICEW
+430 VTLYQHWDEIKEW
-443 ASDLWESI
+443 ASGLWDSI
-451 KETFNNIKEGIANAW
+451 VETFNNIKEAISEAW
-466 TSVKEKAT
+466 TAVKEKAT
-474 EVWNNITSF
+474 EIWNNVTDF
-483 LSETW
+483 LSE
-488 TAIKTKVSET
+488 K
-498 WNNIKEQ
+498 WNA
-505 TSETWNNVKT
+505 
-515 KLSDTWN
+515 
-522 GIKEKASETWVNMK
+522 IKEKASQT
-536 KAVSDSWN
+536 WN
-544 NMKEN
+544 NMKDAVATSWSNMQQN
-549 IQEKGGGIK
+549 IQDKGGGIK

-599 NIKSAFTDKLNAVK
+599 NIKDAFKEKLDAAK
-613 DFVKGIVDKIVGFF
+613 DTVKGIIDKIKGFF
-627 NFKWELPKIKLPHF
+627 SFSWELPKLKMPHV
-641 SITGKFSISPPSMP
+641 SISGKFSLSPPSVP
-655 KISVDWYKRAY
+655 KFSIDWYKSAY

-676 VLPTANGYKGFGD
+676 VLPTVNGYKGFGD
-689 GAGAEVVIGLNRLQE
+689 GAGAEIVIGLNRLQDL
-704 MVGQAGGVTNNIT
+704 VGSQGNVTNNIT
-717 IVQQPGQSTA
+717 IVQQPGQSPA
-727 QLADLVARRIQQNVE
+727 QLADMVARRIQQSVD

>member
-11 IEIDGDTKK
+11 IEIDGDTKN
-20 LNSAL
+20 LNKSL
-25 KDVDSQLSTTKS
+25 KDVDSQLSSTKT

-48 DPDNVELLDQKQ
+48 DPKNVELLDQKQ
-60 RLLNEAIETTKERLE
+60 KLLNTAIEATKDRLDQ
-75 TLKGAFSDNMST
+75 LKGALDQDLTT
-87 EEVDALNREI
+87 EEADALKREI

-105 DYEEQA
+105 DYESQA
-111 AAAGGATEDLGGDM
+111 EDASDATEDLGGDM

-137 GWTESKAI
+137 GWTESKAV

-162 KLAKAMA
+162 KLAKALA
-169 GAIGDSGE
+169 GAVGDSGK
-177 YADEIIT
+177 YADEILT
-184 MSTKYGI
+184 MSTKYGM
-191 STEKLQ
+191 STDSLQ

-209 LGTITGATAKLTK
+209 LGTITGSMTKLTK
-222 QMGAAA
+222 AMGSDSDV
-228 EGNEAAAE
+228 
-236 KFAELGIDIRDANG
+236 FAQLGVSIRNTDG
-250 DLKSADE
+250 SMRSADA
-257 VFMEVIDALGQMESG
+257 VFLDVIDALGQMESG

-292 LIETGSAGIAAYA
+292 LIEVGSEGIAAYA

-315 DEEALQSLGEMDDSF
+315 DEEALTSLGEMDDSF
-330 QRVEQATTA
+330 QRVEQAGTA
-339 LKNSIGVALA
+339 LKNTIGAALA
-349 PVITQISEGIANL
+349 PVITQIADAISKL
-362 SQWFQSLDSETQQ
+362 SAWFQSLDPNMQQ
-375 TIVMIA
+375 TIITIV
-381 GLAAA
+381 GLVAA

-588 AALSKVKEILG
+588 EALGKVKEILG
-599 NIKSAFTDKLNAVK
+599 NIKEAFTEKLNAVK
-613 DFVKGIVDKIVGFF
+613 TFVKGVIDKIVGFF
-627 NFKWELPKIKLPHF
+627 KFDWSLPKLKLPHLTI
-641 SITGKFSISPPSMP
+641 SGKFSISPPSVP
-655 KISVDWYKRAY
+655 KFSIDWYKKAY

-704 MVGQAGGVTNNIT
+704 MMGQAGGVTNNIT

-742 RQKAVMG
+742 RQKAVIG

>member
-60 RLLNEAIETTKERLE
+60 RLLNEAIEATKERLE

-87 EEVDALNREI
+87 EEADALKREI
-97 IATEQSLA
+97 IATEQALS
-105 DYEEQA
+105 DYEKQA
-111 AAAGGATEDLGGDM
+111 EDSSDATEDLGGDM

-137 GWTESKAI
+137 GWTESKAV

-151 EGLDKA
+151 EGLNKA
-157 AEACK
+157 AEAAK
-162 KLAKAMA
+162 KLAKALA
-169 GAIGDSGE
+169 GAVGDSGE
-177 YADEIIT
+177 YADEILT
-184 MSTKYGI
+184 LSTKYGM
-191 STEKLQ
+191 STDSLQ

-209 LGTITGATAKLTK
+209 LGTITGSMAKLTK
-222 QMGAAA
+222 QMGS
-228 EGNEAAAE
+228 GNEA
-236 KFAELGIDIRDANG
+236 FATLGVNITNADG
-250 DLKSADE
+250 SMKTADE
-257 VFMEVIDALGQMESG
+257 VFLEVIDALGQMESG

-277 VAMELFGK
+277 LAMELFGK

-315 DEEALQSLGEMDDSF
+315 DEEALTSLGEMDDSF

-375 TIVMIA
+375 TIVIIA

-386 IVPAIAVVA
+386 IIPAIAAVTQ
-395 KIVTTVQ
+395 IITTVQ

-407 FSALSM
+407 FSTLSM

-430 VTLYQHWDEICEW
+430 VALYNHWDEIKEW
-443 ASDLWESI
+443 ASGLWEGI

-466 TSVKEKAT
+466 NSVKEKAT
-474 EVWNNITSF
+474 EVWNNITTF
-483 LSETW
+483 LSEKW
-488 TAIKTKVSET
+488 TAIKTAVSET
-498 WNNIKEQ
+498 WNNIKEK

-522 GIKEKASETWVNMK
+522 GIKEKASETWGNMK

-570 AWKGAFNTIDQL
+570 AWRGAFNTIDQL

-588 AALSKVKEILG
+588 EALGKVKEILG
-599 NIKSAFTDKLNAVK
+599 KIKTAFTDKLNAVK

-627 NFKWELPKIKLPHF
+627 KFDWSLPKLKLPHLTI
-641 SITGKFSISPPSMP
+641 SGKFSISPPSVP
-655 KISVDWYKRAY
+655 KFSIDWYKSAY
-666 DNPVM
+666 NNPVM

-676 VLPTANGYKGFGD
+676 VLPTSSGFKGFGD
-689 GAGAEVVIGLNRLQE
+689 GSGAEIVIGLNRLQDL
-704 MVGQAGGVTNNIT
+704 VGSQGNVTNNIT
-717 IVQQPGQSTA
+717 IVQQPGQSPA
-727 QLADLVARRIQQNVE
+727 QLADMVARRIQQNVE